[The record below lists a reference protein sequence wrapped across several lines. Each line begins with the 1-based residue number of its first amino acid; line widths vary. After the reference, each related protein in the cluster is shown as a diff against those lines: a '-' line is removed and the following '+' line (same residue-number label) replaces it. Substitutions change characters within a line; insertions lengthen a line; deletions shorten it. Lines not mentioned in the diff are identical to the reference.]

1 MELTGEQRLP
11 VPRERVWAALLD
23 PETLRAAIPGCE
35 SVVHEGDGRYAV
47 SVVAAVG
54 PVKARFKGKLQQQDL
69 QPPQRYTLSFEGD
82 GGMAGFAKGSAE
94 VELSEA
100 EGGAQTVLAYRAQ
113 AQIGGRL
120 AQIGSRLVDATAARM
135 SQQFFERLTQVI
147 TAPAAAPAAAA
158 PAGEAQALPV
168 AVGQPP
174 APVAVAQPLAAP
186 QGEPASGWSG
196 TVTLTMPGWAW
207 AFTMAAVVAV
217 TWLATR

>member
-11 VPRERVWAALLD
+11 ITRERVWAALLD
-23 PETLRAAIPGCE
+23 TETLRAAIPGCE
-35 SVVHEGDGRYAV
+35 AVVHEGEGRYRV

-54 PVKARFKGKLQQQDL
+54 PVKARFKGRLQQQDL

-100 EGGAQTVLAYRAQ
+100 EGASHTVLAYRAQ

-147 TAPAAAPAAAA
+147 TEEPK
-158 PAGEAQALPV
+158 AQAVNPQEL
-168 AVGQPP
+168 AIAMGQPP
-174 APVAVAQPLAAP
+174 APVPEFGTSAP
-186 QGEPASGWSG
+186 ARGQEDGWSG
-196 TVTLTMPGWAW
+196 TVTISMPGWAW
-207 AFTMAAVVAV
+207 VFTLAAAVTSV
-217 TWLATR
+217 WLAMH